1 MKNSSPTLIWLVS
14 IGLISLLIACGSSNK
29 SSVTQ
34 PSVIASQN
42 TAIKPG
48 GIYVYKGGDGS
59 FGTLKVLVTE
69 EGMVDVVLYK
79 NRFATVPSSI
89 DPKTLEVAVKH
100 EVLSVKGFQNWQ
112 PQMLLEQ
119 PVTKE
124 ELADRTP

>member
-1 MKNSSPTLIWLVS
+1 MKNFSPTLSWLAS
-14 IGLISLLIACGSSNK
+14 IGLISLLVACGSSNQP
-29 SSVTQ
+29 SITQ

-48 GIYVYKGGDGS
+48 GIYVYKGGEGS
-59 FGTLKVLVTE
+59 FGTLKVLVAE

-89 DPKTLEVAVKH
+89 DPKSLEVAVKH

-112 PQMLLEQ
+112 PQLLLEQ

-124 ELADRTP
+124 ELVDRP